1 MGMKI
6 MWDDGLVQIKLTD
19 NDYIDCSKKE
29 PFYTDWCDTVEQAVD
44 QILQHMEKLQI
55 ERFDGNC
62 IPIFQNL
69 IEVKQPIIIKFPEQ
83 KQSGFINEWDHNLS
97 QDYGYNLALQDC
109 KRAIKDADT
118 NSQLVIV

>member
-1 MGMKI
+1 MNLLDTKLIAILCRSSMGIHM

-19 NDYIDCSKKE
+19 NDYINCSKKE

-69 IEVKQPIIIKFPEQ
+69 IEVKQPI
-83 KQSGFINEWDHNLS
+83 
-97 QDYGYNLALQDC
+97 
-109 KRAIKDADT
+109 KDADT